1 MKKTL
6 TCFKAYDVRGQ
17 LVKELN
23 EDVAYR
29 IGFATAQ
36 SLEAKNL
43 VVGFD
48 ARMTSPKLAQA
59 VAKGIIE
66 FGANVF
72 DIGLAGTEEV
82 YSAVSELKACGGI
95 EVTASHNPI
104 EYNGMKIVKSKSRP
118 LSASEFFQI
127 KHLAEDNKF
136 KTCFNKGS
144 IINKQKQARQKYTKK
159 VISFVNLR
167 GLKPLKIVIN
177 SGNGAAGPVIDS
189 LISELNEIGIQA
201 KFILL
206 QHEPDPSFPNGIPNP
221 LLEENRFVTSNAV
234 RQENADFGVAFDGDF
249 DRCFLFDH
257 LGEFVPGEY
266 IVGLLAKVFLGKEDK
281 ATIVHDPRVIW
292 NTQHVINKFGG
303 QVEMS
308 KTGHSFVKAAMR
320 KAKAIYGGEMSA
332 HHYFRDYFYCDS
344 GMIPWLMIWELIS
357 KENTCLADMVLD
369 SKRRFPSSGELN
381 FTVSDAVSCINR
393 VKNYYQPNAYEVD
406 QTDGLSMS
414 FESWRFNLR
423 KSNTEE
429 LVRLNVET
437 KADEQLLETKTTE
450 LTRIIIDV

>member
-1 MKKTL
+1 M
-6 TCFKAYDVRGQ
+6 
-17 LVKELN
+17 
-23 EDVAYR
+23 
-29 IGFATAQ
+29 
-36 SLEAKNL
+36 
-43 VVGFD
+43 
-48 ARMTSPKLAQA
+48 
-59 VAKGIIE
+59 
-66 FGANVF
+66 
-72 DIGLAGTEEV
+72 
-82 YSAVSELKACGGI
+82 
-95 EVTASHNPI
+95 
-104 EYNGMKIVKSKSRP
+104 
-118 LSASEFFQI
+118 
-127 KHLAEDNKF
+127 
-136 KTCFNKGS
+136 
-144 IINKQKQARQKYTKK
+144 
-159 VISFVNLR
+159 
-167 GLKPLKIVIN
+167 
-177 SGNGAAGPVIDS
+177 
-189 LISELNEIGIQA
+189 
-201 KFILL
+201 
-206 QHEPDPSFPNGIPNP
+206 
-221 LLEENRFVTSNAV
+221 
-234 RQENADFGVAFDGDF
+234 
-249 DRCFLFDH
+249 
-257 LGEFVPGEY
+257 
-266 IVGLLAKVFLGKEDK
+266 LAKVFLGKEDK